1 LNAHRGKFT
10 NVHMPGKRQKPET
23 PPEWLD
29 LTFVRLANT
38 LARKMGG
45 TADLS
50 GDAFTRINS
59 LTGKFSEWVSA
70 RFLDR
75 QFEKAAARRLGE
87 LEVARKHAAD
97 TFAKAVPDCRLSCG
111 PDVPAGYG
119 CAPADPVLV
128 LRTFC
133 NVVIRVHTSLPQ
145 ADMADVAF
153 ASFRCVALPQLHA
166 HLSRIEAKV
175 AAGLWP
181 ELNGNDGNELFPG
194 KSRTPSGLARMVV
207 DGLLARR
214 HFDTSSPKLRHPV
227 LDANAI
233 KREKSEELAAQR
245 KLAFQASEFLWLLF
259 RKAATSDSTWEAAKR
274 LAEEYLAI
282 NEESGQQV
290 ATGLGQTQLEFSVMN
305 LAELCDRAHQTA
317 LASFG
322 GKISSPIGKSFP
334 QIRRQILFYASQAG
348 NPTEAEIRGNFAG
361 SIDRLKDRLPT
372 LPPSECLAYAY
383 HFSKKTTL
391 RLKPDGQ
398 LEDDPVTLRA
408 AELTCSL
415 LASAAGT
422 GDRDIKA
429 IALRY
434 LAGYV
439 SNPRFI
445 CSAENLEECP
455 DWIDQYEKAEPGSLL
470 VRHFRARYLFA
481 SGKEEAAAVNYR
493 VLFVRAMP
501 SGELKADPS
510 GPLGI
515 MLARS
520 RSQQLTDM
528 ECISYLLPECYAL
541 TGRLLD
547 GKKQP
552 SDAET
557 DMQRDIR
564 RISEAHFGVSCKDW
578 RLEEARIVAGFAL
591 RSRLLGVR

>member
-1 LNAHRGKFT
+1 MA
-10 NVHMPGKRQKPET
+10 GKRTKPT
-23 PPEWLD
+23 RPPEWLD

-38 LARKMGG
+38 LARKMGETG
-45 TADLS
+45 DKS
-50 GDAFTRINS
+50 DDAFTSVNL
-59 LTGKFSEWVSA
+59 LTGRFSKWVAA

-75 QFEKAAARRLGE
+75 GFEKAAVRRLGD
-87 LEVARKHAAD
+87 LEKARAESAKR
-97 TFAKAVPDCRLSCG
+97 FAKAAPDCRELCGNDSVSC
-111 PDVPAGYG
+111 YG

-153 ASFRCVALPQLHA
+153 ASFRCVALSQLHA

-175 AAGLWP
+175 ADGLWP
-181 ELNGNDGNELFPG
+181 ELNGNDGNELFSG

-207 DGLLARR
+207 DGLLVRR
-214 HFDTSSPKLRHPV
+214 HFDSSSPKLRHPV
-227 LDANAI
+227 LDTNAI
-233 KREKSEELAAQR
+233 KRENDKELAAQR
-245 KLAFQASEFLWLLF
+245 NLALQTSQFLWLLF

-290 ATGLGQTQLEFSVMN
+290 ATGLGQTQLEFSAMN

-322 GKISSPIGKSFP
+322 GKMSSPIGKSFP

-348 NPTEAEIRGNFAG
+348 NPTEAEIRGNFAD
-361 SIDRLKDRLPT
+361 SIDRLNDRLPT
-372 LPPSECLAYAY
+372 LSPSECLAYAY

-391 RLKPDGQ
+391 KLKPDGQ
-398 LEDDPVTLRA
+398 LEDDANKLRA

-422 GDRDIKA
+422 GDRDIRA

-439 SNPRFI
+439 SNPRFV
-445 CSAENLEECP
+445 CSPENLEKCP

-470 VRHFRARYLFA
+470 VKHFRARYLLA
-481 SGKEEAAAVNYR
+481 SGKEDSRKEEAAAVNYR

-515 MLARS
+515 MLAGS
-520 RSQQLTDM
+520 QTQQLTDM

-541 TGRLLD
+541 AGRLLD

-578 RLEEARIVAGFAL
+578 RLEEARIVTGFAL